1 MKGRFYLFILF
12 ILFGF
17 ELNAQDSI
25 TDIDGYTYHTVQIGN
40 QTWLK
45 ENLRVTKYN
54 DGTSISVFA
63 DTSGSYIYDSNSNF
77 PTTDAYSYYNL
88 DLSIERV
95 YGKLYNGFVVNNE
108 KNVCPCGWKVPTDAD
123 LTELVLSVDPNANT
137 DTLLWGEQSTTAHMP
152 LLSDIPIEQGGGGTN
167 ETGFSFLRSGFFQ
180 PTYVSIYFHNLNNY
194 TVLWSTTPAHEY
206 EMERNYTRMIS
217 SGVHRYK
224 TRWDVG
230 APIRCIKDAAYD
242 CQTSNT
248 EEIKIEYSVYPNPVI
263 DQLNVVVDP
272 SSVGEEYTIIDM
284 NGKILIKDR
293 ITSQEF
299 QIDMSGLS
307 GGVYKIEIEGSVK
320 LISK

>member
-1 MKGRFYLFILF
+1 MKKLILVVIAVLVYQFIF
-12 ILFGF
+12 SQ
-17 ELNAQDSI
+17 EVV

-54 DGTSISVFA
+54 DGTPINARLDNTIEVGVL
-63 DTSGSYIYDSNSNF
+63 DQYTYYDF
-77 PTTDAYSYYNL
+77 DLNL
-88 DLSIERV
+88 ERV
-95 YGKLYNGFVVNNE
+95 YGKLYNGFVVRNE
-108 KNVCPCGWKVPTDAD
+108 KNVCPCGWKIPTDAE
-123 LTELVLSVDPNANT
+123 LTELVLQADPNAIT
-137 DTLLWGEQSTTAHMP
+137 DTLLWGTQSIGQSK
-152 LLSDIPIEQGGGGTN
+152 LISDFPVDQGGGGTN
-167 ETGFSFLRSGFFQ
+167 ETGFSLLMAGAVKMYDEGIEFMARNIWTL
-180 PTYVSIYFHNLNNY
+180 I
-194 TVLWSTTPAHEY
+194 WSTTPAHDNE
-206 EMERNYTRMIS
+206 EDRNYTRSVCIS
-217 SGVHRYK
+217 GIERFK
-224 TRWDVG
+224 THVIVG

-284 NGKILIKDR
+284 NGKILIKDK

-307 GGVYKIEIEGSVK
+307 SGTYIVNINQKIKKIIK
-320 LISK
+320 

>member
-1 MKGRFYLFILF
+1 MKRCLTILCF
-12 ILFGF
+12 LISIITYS
-17 ELNAQDSI
+17 QDSI
-25 TDIDGYTYHTVQIGN
+25 TDIDGFVYPTVQIGN

-54 DGTSISVFA
+54 DGTPISVFA

-88 DLSIERV
+88 DLGLERV
-95 YGKLYNGFVVNNE
+95 YGKLYNGFVVNND
-108 KNVCPCGWKVPTDAD
+108 KNVCPCGWKVPADAD

-137 DTLLWGEQSTTAHMP
+137 DTLLWGEQSSTAHMP
-152 LLSDIPIEQGGGGTN
+152 LLSDVPIEQGGGGTN

-206 EMERNYTRMIS
+206 EMERNYTRVIS
-217 SGVHRYK
+217 GGVHRYK

-272 SSVGEEYTIIDM
+272 SSVGKEYTIIDM
-284 NGKILIKDR
+284 NGKILINDR
-293 ITSQEF
+293 IISQEF

-307 GGVYKIEIEGSVK
+307 GGIYTISIGGSIK

>member
-54 DGTSISVFA
+54 DGTPISVFA
-63 DTSGSYIYDSNSNF
+63 DTSGSYNSDVDIIDVY
-77 PTTDAYSYYNL
+77 TYTNL
-88 DLSIERV
+88 DLGLERV
-95 YGKLYNGFVVNNE
+95 YGKLYNGYVVNND

-123 LTELVLSVDPNANT
+123 LTELVLFVDPNANT
-137 DTLLWGEQSTTAHMP
+137 DTLLWGEQSLLASDP
-152 LLSDIPIEQGGGGTN
+152 LLSDVSFEQGGGGTN
-167 ETGFSFLRSGFFQ
+167 ETGFSFLRSG
-180 PTYVSIYFHNLNNY
+180 YFLYNNFSGINTT

-206 EMERNYTRMIS
+206 EMERNYTRAFFPNE
-217 SGVHRYK
+217 VHRYK
-224 TRWDVG
+224 THWSVG

-284 NGKILIKDR
+284 NGKILIQDR

-299 QIDMSGLS
+299 QIDMSGFA
-307 GGVYKIEIEGSVK
+307 GGVYKIEIGGSVK

>member
-1 MKGRFYLFILF
+1 MKRSLTILCF
-12 ILFGF
+12 LVSIITYS
-17 ELNAQDSI
+17 QDSI

-54 DGTSISVFA
+54 DGTPISVFA
-63 DTSGSYIYDSNSNF
+63 DTSGSYTNDNF
-77 PTTDAYSYYNL
+77 ATDAYSYYNL
-88 DLSIERV
+88 DLNLERV
-95 YGKLYNGFVVNNE
+95 YGKLYNGFVVNND

-137 DTLLWGEQSTTAHMP
+137 DTLLWGEQSLLASIP
-152 LLSDIPIEQGGGGTN
+152 LLSDVPIEQGGGGTN
-167 ETGFSFLRSGFFQ
+167 ETGFSFLSGGVFQ
-180 PTYVSIYFHNLNNY
+180 PTYTTTYFHDLNNF

-206 EMERNYTRMIS
+206 EMERNYTRYICQG
-217 SGVHRYK
+217 GVLRYK
-224 TRWDVG
+224 TAWLVG

-248 EEIKIEYSVYPNPVI
+248 EEIKIEYTVYPNPVI
-263 DQLNVVVDP
+263 DKLNVVVDP
-272 SSVGEEYTIIDM
+272 SNIGSEYTIIDM
-284 NGKILIKDR
+284 NGKILINDR
-293 ITSQEF
+293 IISQEF

-307 GGVYKIEIEGSVK
+307 GGIYTISIGGSIK